1 MTTPVTFPVAPLAP
15 VTFPV
20 APLAP
25 VWMALPPEV
34 HSALLS
40 SGPGPG
46 SLLAAAGAWQS
57 LSTEYA
63 SAAAELT
70 GVLGAVQAGSWE
82 GTSSEQ
88 YVAAHTPYLAWLAQQ
103 SANSGAA
110 AVQHE
115 TAAAAYTTALATMPT
130 LPELAI
136 NHTTHAVLMATNFLG
151 VNTIPIVLN
160 EADYVRMW
168 IQAATTMSAYQAVSS
183 AALAAT
189 PASTPAP
196 FVLIPGVGEA
206 GRAAADLMN
215 SAAQAQAAESGAAL
229 NIGDF
234 VADLIKLYGDFIR
247 FLFDPIINFLR
258 DPIGNTIAL
267 ITDFLT
273 DPARALATWGPF
285 LLAVLYQAVS
295 WVGASLTYPQLLLL
309 PLLATTLA
317 IVLGV
322 GQYLLDRLPDP
333 PADIPVEEPA
343 PAPAPASRAD
353 QPSVPL
359 ASVAPAP
366 TATAATTPV
375 NTVSASSGSVAGAP
389 AAGAAPL
396 VPYAV
401 AGQDPGEGF
410 SPTVRDATGAKA
422 PAATI
427 PAAASGVAASAAERR
442 SRRRRQKDD
451 LKGRGY
457 ADAYLDYEDE
467 PDQDPPSVPEP
478 RVTASTR
485 GAGRMGFAGTVPTGT
500 AQAAGLTTLAEDS
513 FGGGPK
519 SPMLPG
525 TWDPTAEDTTDPED
539 DHHHRKDSQ

>member
-1 MTTPVTFPVAPLAP
+1 
-15 VTFPV
+15 
-20 APLAP
+20 
-25 VWMALPPEV
+25 MALPPEV

-46 SLLAAAGAWQS
+46 SLLAAAATWQA

-103 SANSGAA
+103 SANSAVA

-115 TAAAAYTTALATMPT
+115 TAAAAYTTALATMPS

-229 NIGDF
+229 NIGDI

-467 PDQDPPSVPEP
+467 PDQDPPSAPEP

-525 TWDPTAEDTTDPED
+525 TWDPTAEDDTDPED
-539 DHHHRKDSQ
+539 DHHHRKDSR